1 VVGLQIGN
9 LLGGAFIIETIFSWH
24 GIGELAVNSIKWRD
38 FTLTQAIILVSALSY
53 LFINLAVDV
62 LYAWLD
68 PRVEIQA

>member
-1 VVGLQIGN
+1 N

-53 LFINLAVDV
+53 LFLNLAVDV